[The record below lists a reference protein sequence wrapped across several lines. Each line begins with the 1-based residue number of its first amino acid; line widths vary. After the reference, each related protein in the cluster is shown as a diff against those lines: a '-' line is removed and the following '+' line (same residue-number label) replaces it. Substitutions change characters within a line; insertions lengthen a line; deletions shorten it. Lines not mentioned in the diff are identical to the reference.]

1 MEVVKLPFFHAL
13 IQLMFLG
20 MTLIQQAHAPTG
32 KASILSIILLMK
44 QICRSEERK
53 EALQLCGWPV
63 HGSRDEVTQF
73 VNQLEQNGFAT
84 RAAAIAVFHLHIR
97 LAIEVLNRSASKG
110 SEGSLQI
117 VAMALSGS

>member
-1 MEVVKLPFFHAL
+1 
-13 IQLMFLG
+13 
-20 MTLIQQAHAPTG
+20 MTQTY
-32 KASILSIILLMK
+32 
-44 QICRSEERK
+44 RSEERK

>member
-1 MEVVKLPFFHAL
+1 
-13 IQLMFLG
+13 MFLG

-32 KASILSIILLMK
+32 KASILSFILLMK

-97 LAIEVLNRSASKG
+97 LAIDVLNRSASKG